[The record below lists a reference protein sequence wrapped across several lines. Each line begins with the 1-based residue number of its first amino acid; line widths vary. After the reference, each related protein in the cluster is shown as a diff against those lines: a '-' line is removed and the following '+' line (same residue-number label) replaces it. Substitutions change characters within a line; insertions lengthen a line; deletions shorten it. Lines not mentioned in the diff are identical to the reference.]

1 MKTTAPPQ
9 FEFVGTIDE
18 LVKYVTEV
26 FHDGPRLV
34 VHASV
39 ILPMP
44 DQPYLLKK
52 LATYGALPP
61 GLGEWHLKPVFDEL
75 LADRKI
81 AAIKE
86 LRTLTS
92 WGLRESKDAVE
103 LLLLPH
109 VANCL
114 VKATPLT
121 AGVIPGKEFSLE
133 DP

>member
-44 DQPYLLKK
+44 RPRGP
-52 LATYGALPP
+52 AT
-61 GLGEWHLKPVFDEL
+61 
-75 LADRKI
+75 
-81 AAIKE
+81 
-86 LRTLTS
+86 S
-92 WGLRESKDAVE
+92 
-103 LLLLPH
+103 
-109 VANCL
+109 
-114 VKATPLT
+114 T
-121 AGVIPGKEFSLE
+121 APCICWRSSR
-133 DP
+133 